1 MNTVIIIVT
10 DRGSMMLTKV
20 LNTPAPSRHADSSS
34 SAGRL
39 KELTEHEDE
48 QSVLIRKTCNG
59 ENVERPVSVDHVD
72 RGLAA
77 CDVYRV
83 NHTAAEELHDVENV
97 EVSELHE
104 E

>member
-1 MNTVIIIVT
+1 MNSPFLYASPV
-10 DRGSMMLTKV
+10 
-20 LNTPAPSRHADSSS
+20 N
-34 SAGRL
+34 
-39 KELTEHEDE
+39 ED
-48 QSVLIRKTCNG
+48 
-59 ENVERPVSVDHVD
+59 VERPVSVDHVD